1 MKVTVLLFVLLWAFW
16 TILSG
21 FTFEEVVTGGVVS
34 LVIAVVFGRFFI
46 EKPGKNYA
54 KRLVYLL
61 AYIPYY
67 IYQEV
72 LCVYDVTKRIITG
85 RINPAIVEVPHPH
98 RSEWGITMLSNS
110 ITMTPGTLTL
120 EAKPGKVYVHWL
132 NAGGDKKQ
140 IAGVFDRLLT
150 KIWD

>member
-1 MKVTVLLFVLLWAFW
+1 MKGAVLLFLLLWAFW
-16 TILSG
+16 ILLNGTAFS
-21 FTFEEVVTGGVVS
+21 ELLTGGIIS
-34 LVIAVVFGRFFI
+34 LIIASVFGYLFM
-46 EKPGKNYA
+46 KGANKSYA
-54 KRLVYLL
+54 RRLAYLL

-85 RINPAIVEVPHPH
+85 KINPAIVEVPHLH
-98 RSEWGITMLSNS
+98 KSEWGITALSNS

-132 NAGGDKKQ
+132 TASGDKKQ
-140 IAGVFDRLLT
+140 IAGVFDKFLAR
-150 KIWD
+150 IWN